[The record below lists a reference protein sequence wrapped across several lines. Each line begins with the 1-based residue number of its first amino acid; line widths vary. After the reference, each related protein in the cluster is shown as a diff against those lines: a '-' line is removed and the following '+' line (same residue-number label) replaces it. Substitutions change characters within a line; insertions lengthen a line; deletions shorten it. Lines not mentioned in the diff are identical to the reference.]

1 MNVEKTLQKQ
11 QQSDNIVFQ
20 SYIMKMKGNQR
31 IQTNVKLGDTFIS
44 ASGGLI
50 AITVISFIAVML
62 GYPMIL
68 GPMGASCLLVFAA
81 HSLPFSQPRQIFG
94 GHLVSTSTSLVI
106 WNIFGKSHLSI
117 GLTLAIV
124 LFLMIILK
132 LIHPPAAASA
142 MVAINTE
149 AGWGFLISIILSSIL
164 LILISVLY
172 NNLFKNRQYPKQWI

>member
-1 MNVEKTLQKQ
+1 MNVEKTFQKNQ
-11 QQSDNIVFQ
+11 QNVNIFLN
-20 SYIMKMKGNQR
+20 SYLVKMKGNQR
-31 IQTNVKLGDTFIS
+31 LQTNVKLGDTIIS
-44 ASGGLI
+44 ASGGLF
-50 AITVISFIAVML
+50 AITLISFVAVIL

-81 HSLPFSQPRQIFG
+81 HSLPFSQPRQIIG
-94 GHLVSTSTSLVI
+94 GHFVSTFTALVI
-106 WNIFGKSHLSI
+106 WDIFGKSHISI

-124 LFLMIILK
+124 LFLMITLK
-132 LIHPPAAASA
+132 IIHPPAAASA

-149 AGWGFLISIILSSIL
+149 AGWGLLLSIALSSVL

>member
-1 MNVEKTLQKQ
+1 MNVEKTLQKNE
-11 QQSDNIVFQ
+11 QSINIFFY
-20 SYIMKMKGNQR
+20 SYLMKMRGNQR
-31 IQTNVKLGDTFIS
+31 IQTNVKLGDTIIS

-50 AITVISFIAVML
+50 AITLISFVAVLL

-81 HSLPFSQPRQIFG
+81 HSLPFSQPRQIVG
-94 GHLVSTSTSLVI
+94 GHLISTFTALSI
-106 WNIFGKSHLSI
+106 WNVFGKSHLSI

-124 LFLMIILK
+124 LFLMISLK
-132 LIHPPAAASA
+132 FIHPPAAASA

-149 AGWGFLISIILSSIL
+149 AGWGFLLSIVLSSVL
-164 LILISVLY
+164 LILISLLY

>member
-11 QQSDNIVFQ
+11 QNENILFQ

-31 IQTNVKLGDTFIS
+31 IQTNVNFGDTIIS

-50 AITVISFIAVML
+50 AITIISIVAVML

-81 HSLPFSQPRQIFG
+81 HSLPFSQPRPIFG
-94 GHLVSTSTSLVI
+94 GHFISTTTALVI

-124 LFLMIILK
+124 LFLMITFK

-164 LILISVLY
+164 LILFSVLY

>member
-1 MNVEKTLQKQ
+1 MNVEKTLQKN
-11 QQSDNIVFQ
+11 QQSVILFFH
-20 SYIMKMKGNQR
+20 SYLMKMKGNQR
-31 IQTNVKLGDTFIS
+31 IHTNVKLGDTIIS
-44 ASGGLI
+44 AGGGLI
-50 AITVISFIAVML
+50 AITLISFVVVML

-81 HSLPFSQPRQIFG
+81 HSLPFSQPRQIVG
-94 GHLVSTSTSLVI
+94 GHLVSTFTALLI
-106 WNIFGKSHLSI
+106 WSVFGKSHLSI

-124 LFLMIILK
+124 LFLMITFK

-149 AGWGFLISIILSSIL
+149 AGWGLLFSIILSSVL
-164 LILISVLY
+164 LISISVLY